1 MYELKH
7 TAGMTLVYK
16 NNTKSKKMI
25 EEIMFDMAGLQLR
38 DFDGQNLADDRFHDL
53 SKTVKFE
60 IGPGE
65 EKFIQLEQV
74 EKSWRIQSSVSYE
87 LQEVGV
93 KEDVEI

>member
-1 MYELKH
+1 MHQLKH

-16 NNTKSKKMI
+16 NNTKSKKMT

-38 DFDGQNLADDRFHDL
+38 DFDGKNLADNRFHDL

-60 IGPGE
+60 IYPGE

-74 EKSWRIQSSVSYE
+74 EKSWRVQSSVSYE

-93 KEDVEI
+93 KEDVDF